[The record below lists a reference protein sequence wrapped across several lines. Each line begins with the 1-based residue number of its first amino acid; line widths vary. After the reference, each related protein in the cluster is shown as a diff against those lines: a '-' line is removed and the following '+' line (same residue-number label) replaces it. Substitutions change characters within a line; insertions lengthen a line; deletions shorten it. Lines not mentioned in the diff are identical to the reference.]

1 MDKLLSFL
9 GICRRARKLVI
20 GAETTV
26 DSLNSGKSRLVIYA
40 DDVSANS
47 LKKVLKTARSRGVD
61 ALCAPRS
68 KNELSI
74 ALGRL
79 SGVLSVE
86 DKGFADRLREL
97 ILNEQQQG
105 GELDDKIQ
113 GEGYCE

>member
-9 GICRRARKLVI
+9 GICRRAKKLVI

-47 LKKVLKTARSRGVD
+47 LKKVLRTAQSRGVD
-61 ALCAPRS
+61 AVRVPRS
-68 KNELSI
+68 KEELSI

-79 SGVLSVE
+79 SGVISVE
-86 DKGFADRLREL
+86 DKGIADRLCEM
-97 ILNEQQQG
+97 ILNEHNR
-105 GELDDKIQ
+105 E
-113 GEGYCE
+113 EN